1 MNPSIVLCVATFAS
15 LSSVAMAVLPNGECL
30 ATNMSCELE
39 DNNVIGIINGVA
51 DAEECNQK
59 CLENSGF
66 CEVFTYYGPSGV
78 PFRDAC
84 ILLSDCLVLD
94 PCEDCLTEDIG
105 SDCTNTCT
113 APIEGI
119 LGKFWVHQVLMIQ
132 LYIQCILLRKS

>member
-1 MNPSIVLCVATFAS
+1 MNPSIVLSVATFVLLHGAAES
-15 LSSVAMAVLPNGECL
+15 VLPNGQCS
-30 ATNMSCELE
+30 ASNMSCELE
-39 DNNVIGIINGVA
+39 SNNVIGIINGVA
-51 DAEECNQK
+51 NAEECNQQ
-59 CLENSGF
+59 CLDAGF

-119 LGKFWVHQVLMIQ
+119 LGKFWEHQVLI
-132 LYIQCILLRKS
+132 IR

>member
-1 MNPSIVLCVATFAS
+1 MNPSIVLSVATFVLLHDAAES
-15 LSSVAMAVLPNGECL
+15 VLPNGQCS

-39 DNNVIGIINGVA
+39 SNNVIGIINGVA
-51 DAEECNQK
+51 NAEECNQQ
-59 CLENSGF
+59 CLDAGF

-119 LGKFWVHQVLMIQ
+119 LGKFWEHQVLI
-132 LYIQCILLRKS
+132 IR